1 MLATA
6 KFGMAP
12 EMIELAENVS
22 ASPELLEAMK
32 NPAVKK
38 RLRDEKTREV
48 HPDRELAALLV
59 MAAQAGEAPAH
70 DAETQPNGQSVQT
83 GSVAA

>member
-12 EMIELAENVS
+12 EMIELAEIVN
-22 ASPELLEAMK
+22 ASPEVLEAMK

-38 RLRDEKTREV
+38 ILRDEKTRK
-48 HPDRELAALLV
+48 ELAALLV

>member
-1 MLATA
+1 M
-6 KFGMAP
+6 K
-12 EMIELAENVS
+12 S
-22 ASPELLEAMK
+22 A
-32 NPAVKK
+32 AVTKV
-38 RLRDEKTREV
+38 LRDEKTRKI

-59 MAAQAGEAPAH
+59 MAAQAGDAPAN